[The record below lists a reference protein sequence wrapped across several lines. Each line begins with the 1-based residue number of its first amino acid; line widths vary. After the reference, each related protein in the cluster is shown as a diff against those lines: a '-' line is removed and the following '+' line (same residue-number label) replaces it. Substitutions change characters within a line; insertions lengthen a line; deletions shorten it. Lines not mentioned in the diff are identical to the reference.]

1 MINPLQLH
9 QLPTAYDLA
18 ATTPDANSTVH
29 LLNDPVRSAKMAHAF
44 KNQVRRNTVGTQ
56 RVPTPMPVVEAPYLN
71 VPENRSI
78 GINEQLAGSPKYGSN
93 NTTEIGSNVINI
105 NPNANKAYF
114 MHELGHI
121 ASREGKFGG
130 VVRAA
135 RNNPMLTIALGSAR
149 FVLPVGV
156 AAMLPGDDDLAQ
168 SLVASYL
175 ASAPAIMDEAL
186 ATKNALAMMNKMG
199 ERATLGQ
206 RGRLAGSFLSYLGAP
221 MIAGLGSNYV
231 GNLMDDEIAE
241 RLA

>member
-18 ATTPDANSTVH
+18 ATTPGTDSTVG
-29 LLNDPVRSAKMAHAF
+29 LLNNPVRSAKMEHAF
-44 KNQVRRNTVGTQ
+44 RNQVRRNTVGTQ
-56 RVPTPMPVVEAPYLN
+56 RVPTPMPSIDSPVFN
-71 VPENRSI
+71 TPESRSI
-78 GINEQLAGSPKYGSN
+78 GINEQLAGSLKYASN
-93 NTTEIGSNVINI
+93 GRADNGVDVVNI
-105 NPNANKAYF
+105 NPNTNKAYF

-135 RNNPMLTIALGSAR
+135 RDNPMLTKALGSAR
-149 FVLPVGV
+149 FVLPLGV

-199 ERATLGQ
+199 ERATFGQ

-221 MIAGLGSNYV
+221 MIAGLGSNYA